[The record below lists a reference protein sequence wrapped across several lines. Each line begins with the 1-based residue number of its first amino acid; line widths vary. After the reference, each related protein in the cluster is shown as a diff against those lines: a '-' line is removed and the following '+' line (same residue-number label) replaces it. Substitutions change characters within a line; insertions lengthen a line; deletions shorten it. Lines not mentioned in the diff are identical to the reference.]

1 MLQVAESL
9 LSHNLVI
16 GRCDLF
22 IKAHQK
28 PGNLDQKEYLTP
40 KHSIDS
46 IHKLGV
52 GNVLLAT
59 AAGGRHGRS
68 HAVPPLH
75 EVQRGRHGDREAKVS
90 ALMAKES
97 TVINFA

>member
-1 MLQVAESL
+1 M
-9 LSHNLVI
+9 
-16 GRCDLF
+16 
-22 IKAHQK
+22 
-28 PGNLDQKEYLTP
+28 
-40 KHSIDS
+40 
-46 IHKLGV
+46 

-90 ALMAKES
+90 ALMAQES
-97 TVINFA
+97 NQFCLNINRTFCGRAAHTTSNLCIIKSSS

>member
-1 MLQVAESL
+1 M
-9 LSHNLVI
+9 I

-28 PGNLDQKEYLTP
+28 PGNLDQKVYLTP

-52 GNVLLAT
+52 DNVLLAK

-68 HAVPPLH
+68 YAVPPLH
-75 EVQRGRHGDREAKVS
+75 EVPRGRQGDREATVS
-90 ALMAKES
+90 ALLAQAG
-97 TVINFA
+97 NQFC